1 MSCSCCCWGC
11 AACVGADLVG
21 QFKPASAQRG
31 DNKIAVFMTW
41 PRPQRAWAVLR
52 LNAVACLSKT
62 QNAHFYYFA
71 LRDLQFSN
79 FPSAENKVTPRHGDP
94 LGLATHTHQ
103 HCNLWC
109 TFDLQQF
116 YLRISH
122 IATVTA
128 ACKESQILAEVPVAT
143 WNYKYVSWK
152 TKWKTGNQHSL
163 NIMLLSR
170 CI

>member
-1 MSCSCCCWGC
+1 MAPWVTHKHCSAGNKIFIAYKMSCSCCCWGC

-31 DNKIAVFMTW
+31 DNKIEVFMTW

-94 LGLATHTHQ
+94 LGLAIHTPTLQLVVHIWLAAILFAYFTHCHGD
-103 HCNLWC
+103 CC
-109 TFDLQQF
+109 LQGIPDTCRSSCGHVE
-116 YLRISH
+116 L
-122 IATVTA
+122 
-128 ACKESQILAEVPVAT
+128 
-143 WNYKYVSWK
+143 
-152 TKWKTGNQHSL
+152 
-163 NIMLLSR
+163 
-170 CI
+170 